1 MSDIE
6 YLPKSVHE
14 EFAKRMEDEN
24 HRQNKRLEECEQ
36 RIRAVGEIVRSLD
49 RLTVSVE
56 QMAVEVQKQGE
67 RLENIEKEP
76 ADKWKK
82 ATWEIIK
89 YVIAIVLGVVA
100 VKIGLSV

>member
-1 MSDIE
+1 MSEIE

-24 HRQNKRLEECEQ
+24 HRQNKRIEECEH

-82 ATWEIIK
+82 ATWEVIK
-89 YVIAIVLGVVA
+89 YVIVLALGVVA
-100 VKIGLSV
+100 VKIGISV

>member
-1 MSDIE
+1 MSEIE
-6 YLPKSVHE
+6 YLPKAVHE
-14 EFAKRMEDEN
+14 EFAKRIEDEN
-24 HRQNKRLEECEQ
+24 HRQNKRIEECEQ

-76 ADKWKK
+76 ADKWKN
-82 ATWEIIK
+82 AVWI
-89 YVIAIVLGVVA
+89 VVSALIAAA
-100 VKIGLSV
+100 VGALVRGGI

>member
-1 MSDIE
+1 MSEIE

-24 HRQNKRLEECEQ
+24 HRQNKRIEECEQ
-36 RIRAVGEIVRSLD
+36 RIRTVGEIVRSLD

-56 QMAVEVQKQGE
+56 QMAIEVQKQGE

-76 ADKWKK
+76 ADMWKK
-82 ATWEIIK
+82 ATWEVIK

-100 VKIGLSV
+100 VKIGLTV

>member
-1 MSDIE
+1 M
-6 YLPKSVHE
+6 E
-14 EFAKRMEDEN
+14 EEDN
-24 HRQNKRLEECEQ
+24 RQNKRLEECEQ

-76 ADKWKK
+76 ADMWKK
-82 ATWEIIK
+82 ATWEVIK
-89 YVIAIVLGVVA
+89 YVIAIILGVVA
-100 VKIGLSV
+100 VKIGISV